1 MNCNQLCDYNVSF
14 SSGKVLCNLARYIFQ
29 TPQRSH
35 SLYHMLIIHMGT
47 SLCRTLSFPSQFSQG
62 LGSFTTAFFPS
73 YPPFSFR
80 TGTFVQL
87 CNHFHVVYLMVTIYL
102 AQPEIIPKRSFLFL
116 CILMYLYN
124 SNHLYYGIT
133 LDQVAFLHQVLGC
146 GTTVFL
152 SIKKSDREVQPLATL
167 YPTVRLSYWR
177 QVRKNIHSKVW
188 TPGTT

>member
-1 MNCNQLCDYNVSF
+1 MNSNQLCDYNVSF
-14 SSGKVLCNLARYIFQ
+14 SSGKVLCNLARYIIQ
-29 TPQRSH
+29 TPQRFH

-73 YPPFSFR
+73 HPPFSFL

-87 CNHFHVVYLMVTIYL
+87 CNFHVLHLMVTIYL
-102 AQPEIIPKRSFLFL
+102 AQPEFIPRRPFLFL
-116 CILMYLYN
+116 CMLMYLYN
-124 SNHLYYGIT
+124 GNHLYYGIT
-133 LDQVAFLHQVLGC
+133 LDQVAFLHLVLGC

-152 SIKKSDREVQPLATL
+152 SIKKKCQGSATPCCTLPYSKTQPLETG
-167 YPTVRLSYWR
+167 PE
-177 QVRKNIHSKVW
+177 NIHSRVW